1 MVDKVL
7 AESCHQAQ
15 GFHIGPERMVV
26 LRWKEGHAGII
37 TVLFD
42 QHEGFRQQL
51 DAPEVVGLL
60 PPVLQ
65 PEIVFFIREEVLP
78 SDTYHISIGCAGVA
92 GEEEEVPGDDMDRFI
107 EATRDLKLIL

>member
-1 MVDKVL
+1 
-7 AESCHQAQ
+7 
-15 GFHIGPERMVV
+15 MVV

-92 GEEEEVPGDDMDRFI
+92 GEEEEVPGDDMRPAFLRNLQI
-107 EATRDLKLIL
+107 TQFLEILPAECFRCTFLLFG